1 MLDLLK
7 YSTNAGWRAD
17 ERLLANTMVIHKKF
31 SAACVDARLPA
42 IMSVSFGERGKLGQV
57 FVHALTEVK
66 LLEEQYVIIEV
77 IC

>member
-1 MLDLLK
+1 
-7 YSTNAGWRAD
+7 
-17 ERLLANTMVIHKKF
+17 MVIHKKF